1 MFEPCSRENTGRID
15 KILKR
20 LGIQKGDSIDAISI
34 AHARRRA
41 LPDNRGASLRPSDPV
56 RPLHRTRVTSSWEDT
71 PSRRRIPGF
80 REGETSPSVDVG
92 RRGATVR
99 TSDARTRGKAN
110 NKTDAWRLK
119 RLRILPRAPSWAVQT
134 AARCEKA
141 MGSLVS
147 LVFVVC
153 LVRWDRITRRNQ
165 GLRPFVQLFET
176 RLVLCAAGGIW
187 IAIQLLWNN
196 TLWVPGRSYFDGV
209 PLDAFKTMCKVY
221 LLVGTGFSMPL
232 FLVICLVLF
241 DTAIGTWNE
250 DIFGGGSTNELESRG
265 IWLQTYQ
272 YGSNYTC
279 ADKEP
284 CIFCAYPLVHI
295 LALAGFVSIFLLLLV
310 PGSVAVMGVMTGLT
324 PGALTSQIIAV
335 ILVVLVCCIV
345 VGSSWIVA
353 VEPEREAWVAA
364 QVSLRAFDGAS
375 ASCHQSTSGAEG
387 KD

>member
-1 MFEPCSRENTGRID
+1 
-15 KILKR
+15 
-20 LGIQKGDSIDAISI
+20 
-34 AHARRRA
+34 
-41 LPDNRGASLRPSDPV
+41 
-56 RPLHRTRVTSSWEDT
+56 
-71 PSRRRIPGF
+71 
-80 REGETSPSVDVG
+80 
-92 RRGATVR
+92 
-99 TSDARTRGKAN
+99 
-110 NKTDAWRLK
+110 
-119 RLRILPRAPSWAVQT
+119 
-134 AARCEKA
+134 

-241 DTAIGTWNE
+241 DTAIGSKPRTNKQIILQSVAYVTPLMISTALIAWNE

-295 LALAGFVSIFLLLLV
+295 LALAGFVSIFLLLLGMSSRKMGALVLNCFMSLRLKFLQVLLFLAV